1 MVPPTARYRAT
12 NTNIKMSLL
21 RPRTRT
27 TLKALRSHR
36 ASHGRPPPTL
46 SHTVTRPSLRPLRA
60 MPRMLAHIH
69 RKLTTHLLMQAQMS
83 HNDKAPT
90 KDITIMVKT
99 MARRRLL
106 ASASL
111 LEATRNQQ
119 LPLHCHLALTS
130 PYGAPQ
136 LGGMT
141 SLVANIQVNYP
152 TEERHSR
159 MPRSPR
165 TPLQRR
171 CLLGPTTPRM
181 STMHST
187 TGHPVQIPKHHLSD
201 PLRTPDQ
208 HRPACNDTQRM
219 HHCQVDLSAMSLL
232 GVLDTNESQAIT

>member
-1 MVPPTARYRAT
+1 
-12 NTNIKMSLL
+12 MSLP

-36 ASHGRPPPTL
+36 ASHGRHPPML
-46 SHTVTRPSLRPLRA
+46 SPTVTKPSLRPPHV

-90 KDITIMVKT
+90 KDTTIMVKT
-99 MARRRLL
+99 MARRRRL

-136 LGGMT
+136 PGGMT
-141 SLVANIQVNYP
+141 NLIANIQVNYP

-165 TPLQRR
+165 TPPQRR
-171 CLLGPTTPRM
+171 CLLDPTTPRM
-181 STMHST
+181 NTMHSI
-187 TGHPVQIPKHHLSD
+187 TGRPVQIPKHHRSD
-201 PLRTPDQ
+201 PLRTLDQ
-208 HRPACNDTQRM
+208 HRLACNDTQRM
-219 HHCQVDLSAMSLL
+219 HHCQVDLSTMSLL